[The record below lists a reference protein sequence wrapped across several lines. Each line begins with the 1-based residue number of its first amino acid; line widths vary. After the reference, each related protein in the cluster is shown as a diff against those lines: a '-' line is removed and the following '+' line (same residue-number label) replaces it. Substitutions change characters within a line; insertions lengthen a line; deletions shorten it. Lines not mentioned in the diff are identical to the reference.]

1 LVHNAFVHILDRIE
15 LDALVRRALAEDLG
29 DAGDITTKRII
40 RIDQPGKG
48 RIVCK
53 QDGRLAGRPV
63 ADAVFNAVDKSLA
76 VEWLLDEGAVLRPG
90 AEVALL
96 HGRARAI
103 FAAERVALNF
113 LQHLSGVATIT
124 AKFAESCDK
133 YGVKLLCTR
142 KTLPGLRTVERH
154 AVAVGGGQMHRAGLF
169 DAILIKSNH
178 EKLAGGITEAV
189 HRTKANPNLSA
200 EVEVCDMD
208 ELEEAI
214 QAGADGILLDNA
226 GPDLIKKA
234 VARTKDQIYLEV
246 SGGVSLRNINAIAR
260 LRPDAISVGAITH
273 SAPSID
279 LALHMFT

>member
-1 LVHNAFVHILDRIE
+1 MHTLDRSE
-15 LDALVRRALAEDLG
+15 LDELVRRALAEDLG

-53 QDGRLAGRPV
+53 QAGILAGRPV
-63 ADAVFNAVDKSLA
+63 ADAVFNAVDRSL
-76 VEWLLDEGAVLRPG
+76 VIEWLAEEGSEILPG
-90 AEVALL
+90 TDLALL

-113 LQHLSGVATIT
+113 LQHLSGVATVT
-124 AKFAESCDK
+124 SKYAEPCLK

-142 KTLPGLRTVERH
+142 KTLPGLRTVERY

-178 EKLAGGITEAV
+178 SKLAGSLGEAV
-189 HRTKANPNLSA
+189 RRTKANPNLSA
-200 EVEVCDMD
+200 EVEVSDM
-208 ELEEAI
+208 EGLEEAI
-214 QAGADGILLDNA
+214 EAGADSILLDNA
-226 GPDLIKKA
+226 GLDLIKKV
-234 VARTKDQIYLEV
+234 VARTRGNIYLEV
-246 SGGVSLRNINAIAR
+246 SGGVSLKNIAAIAR
-260 LRPDAISVGAITH
+260 LKPDAISVGALTH